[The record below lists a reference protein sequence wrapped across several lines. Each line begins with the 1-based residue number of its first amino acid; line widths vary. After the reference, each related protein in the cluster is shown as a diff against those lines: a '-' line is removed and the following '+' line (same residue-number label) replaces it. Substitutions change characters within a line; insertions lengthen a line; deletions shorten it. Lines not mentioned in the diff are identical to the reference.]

1 MFNKSNAPT
10 TPPARHTGEALPSAD
25 SARRPTANRVA
36 SVLGPDLV
44 FDGSITGEGELHV
57 EGEVRGELNVAR
69 LTIGEHAQVQGSVRG
84 GVVEIRGKVIGN
96 IEARQV
102 KLYETAHVDGDIV
115 HEQLSIDSGAFF
127 QGRCQQFQRP
137 AAQVIELDTGVA
149 QQG

>member
-1 MFNKSNAPT
+1 MFNKTNAPT
-10 TPPARHTGEALPSAD
+10 SQPRHGEAHPHPQGDAG
-25 SARRPTANRVA
+25 RRPSPARVA

-69 LTIGEHAQVQGSVRG
+69 LCVGENATVQGVIRG
-84 GVVEIRGKVIGN
+84 GIVEIRGKVIGN

-102 KLYETAHVDGDIV
+102 KLYESAHVDGDII
-115 HEQLSIDSGAFF
+115 HEQLSIEAGAFF

-137 AAQVIELDTGVA
+137 VAQVIELETA
-149 QQG
+149 QTQS

>member
-1 MFNKSNAPT
+1 
-10 TPPARHTGEALPSAD
+10 
-25 SARRPTANRVA
+25 VA
-36 SVLGPDLV
+36 SVIGPDLV
-44 FDGSITGEGELHV
+44 FEGGVTGEGELHV

-69 LTIGEHAQVQGSVRG
+69 LTIGEHATVQGVIRG
-84 GVVEIRGKVIGN
+84 GVIEIRGKVIGN

-115 HEQLSIDSGAFF
+115 HEQLSIEAGAFF

-137 AAQVIELDTGVA
+137 VAQVIELDTGVQ